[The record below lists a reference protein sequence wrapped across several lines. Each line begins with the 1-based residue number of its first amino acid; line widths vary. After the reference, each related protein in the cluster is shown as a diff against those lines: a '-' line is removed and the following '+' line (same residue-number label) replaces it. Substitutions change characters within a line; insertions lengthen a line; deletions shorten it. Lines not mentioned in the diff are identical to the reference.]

1 MESAKPYYIS
11 PAFSFVA
18 YGNRD
23 STTFRESYKIPEAD
37 TLIRGTLRY
46 QGFPEFI
53 LALVKLGFLDEE
65 AKEWLILEDGNPSTK
80 LSWKDVTSKM
90 LGSQTT
96 LSTSELENL
105 VKSKCEFKS
114 EEESRIVLKGL
125 RWIGLFDEK
134 AIPTIRGT
142 ASQMK
147 DSQKGGNFLDTLCA
161 TLEGKCSYE
170 RGERDMVMLQHRFEV
185 KFPDQDELKT
195 LTSTLLDYGVPE
207 GFSSMAKLVGVPC
220 AIATKLILE
229 GHPGL
234 KKVGIVAPYS
244 KEVCD
249 PIRLELNKEG
259 ISLTERWI

>member
-1 MESAKPYYIS
+1 MESAKPYYVS

-23 STTFRESYKIPEAD
+23 STPFREWYKIPEAE
-37 TLIRGTLRY
+37 TVIRGTLRY

-65 AKEWLILEDGNPSTK
+65 AKSYLVFEDGKPSTK
-80 LSWKDVTSKM
+80 LTWSGILKEM
-90 LGSQTT
+90 LGSK
-96 LSTSELENL
+96 STNATELETL
-105 VKSKCEFKS
+105 VKEKCQFKS
-114 EEESRIVLKGL
+114 EEESKIVLKGL
-125 RWIGLFDEK
+125 RWIGLFDNESL
-134 AIPTIRGT
+134 PTIRGT
-142 ASQMK
+142 AAQTK
-147 DSQKGGNFLDTLCA
+147 DQSKGGNLLDTLCS
-161 TLEGKCSYE
+161 TLEDKCRYE

-185 KFPDQDELKT
+185 KFPGSDELKT
-195 LTSTLLDYGVPE
+195 LTSSLLDYGIPE

-234 KKVGIVAPYS
+234 KKVGIVAPYD

-259 ISLTERWI
+259 ITLTERWI